1 MTIINENPAPFLA
14 LLGNAGFPG
23 GEPEWLKGVRK
34 GGSERYAVLGLPH
47 VKLEEW
53 KYTNLQPL
61 GEIAYR
67 AVSAADG
74 DVTIDAIPGLGA
86 VSLGAESKNG
96 ARLVLVNG
104 CYRADLSDTT
114 SLPEGVRLEPLDEAL
129 RTNPDW
135 LEQNLGRM
143 ADGDTRALV
152 ALNNAAFD
160 TGYVLHVS
168 KGVAVE
174 APIEIVCMGGYMDDA
189 VISFPR
195 NLIVMDEGAEARVV
209 VSHVG
214 SAIGEYLSNGV
225 TEITVAQSAVLRLTT
240 LQEDSMA
247 AAHLSTTFVSL
258 ERDGVF
264 ESFTLSMGG
273 RMTRNDSHVTLDGS
287 GAECRL
293 DGAYLMRGRQ
303 HCDNTTLVEHR
314 VPNTSSDEMFKGVLD
329 DEARAVFQ
337 GKIVVERDAQKT
349 DGQMLNKTMLLS
361 NQAEIDTKPELEI
374 YADDV
379 KCAHGAASGQI
390 DETALFYL
398 RSRGIPEAQAR
409 NLLIQSFMG
418 QVVDRIADD
427 TLRTLVI
434 DKIVNWLP
442 AACYRQEEWRA

>member
-1 MTIINENPAPFLA
+1 MTTINENAAPFLT
-14 LLGNAGFPG
+14 LLGNVGFSG
-23 GEPEWLKGVRK
+23 GEPKWLKAVRK

-74 DVTIDAIPGLGA
+74 DVAIDAIPGLGDA
-86 VSLGAESKNG
+86 SKG
-96 ARLVLVNG
+96 SARLVLVNG
-104 CYRADLSDTT
+104 CYRADLSDTA

-160 TGYVLHVS
+160 TGYVLHVA
-168 KGVAVE
+168 KGVAVA
-174 APIEIVCMGGYMDDA
+174 APIEIVCMGGYVDDA

-195 NLIVMDEGAEARVV
+195 NLIVMEEGAEARVV

-225 TEITVAQSAVLRLTT
+225 TEITVAQNAVLRLTT

-247 AAHLSTTFVSL
+247 AAHLSTTFVSIA
-258 ERDGVF
+258 RDGVF

-303 HCDNTTLVEHR
+303 HCDNTTCVEHR

-427 TLRTLVI
+427 TLRALVI
-434 DKIVNWLP
+434 DKIVHWLP